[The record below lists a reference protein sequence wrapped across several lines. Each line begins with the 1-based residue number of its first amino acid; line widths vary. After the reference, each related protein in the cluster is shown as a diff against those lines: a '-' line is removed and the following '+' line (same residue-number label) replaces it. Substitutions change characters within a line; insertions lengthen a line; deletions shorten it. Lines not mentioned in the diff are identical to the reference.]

1 MDSKKRHI
9 KKRIQRARFKNLFF
23 NICILILSLIILFFT
38 YSMINRLFFND
49 GLDTNI
55 PNLNI
60 LISQSNYEKQTGH
73 KIQVEIWNGCGVP
86 KLASIYTEYLR
97 SEGIDVL
104 ESKNAD
110 NFDHLETKILHHRG
124 EIERALELANIM
136 AIDEK
141 KIIKDY
147 NEDLFFDLTLILGND
162 YNILSSYHDA
172 LMQQKPF

>member
-1 MDSKKRHI
+1 MSSKKRHI
-9 KKRIQRARFKNLFF
+9 KRRIQRARFKKLASNVG
-23 NICILILSLIILFFT
+23 IVILSLIILFFT

-49 GLDTNI
+49 GLDANI

-110 NFDHLETKILHHRG
+110 NFDYLETKILHHRG

-136 AIDEK
+136 SIDEK

-147 NEDLFFDLTLILGND
+147 NEDLFFDLTLILGID
-162 YNILSSYHDA
+162 YNNLPSYHAA

>member
-1 MDSKKRHI
+1 MPSKKRHI
-9 KKRIQRARFKNLFF
+9 KKITQRNKFKKIASNAG
-23 NICILILSLIILFFT
+23 ILILSLIVIVFIF
-38 YSMINRLFFND
+38 SMINRLFFND
-49 GLDTNI
+49 GLDASM
-55 PNLNI
+55 PNLET
-60 LISQSNYEKQTGH
+60 LIAKSNYEEQTGY

-86 KLASIYTEYLR
+86 KLAGIYTEYLR

-104 ESKNAD
+104 DTKNAD
-110 NFDHLETKILHHRG
+110 NFDYTETKILHHRG

-141 KIIKDY
+141 KIIKDH

-162 YNILSSYHDA
+162 YNKLSSYHDA

>member
-1 MDSKKRHI
+1 MSSKKRQI
-9 KKRIQRARFKNLFF
+9 KKRIQRARFKKLASNVG
-23 NICILILSLIILFFT
+23 IVILSLIILFFT

-49 GLDTNI
+49 GLDANV

-86 KLASIYTEYLR
+86 KLASVYTEYLR

-110 NFDHLETKILHHRG
+110 NFDYLETKILHHRG

-141 KIIKDY
+141 KIIKDH

-162 YNILSSYHDA
+162 YNNLPSYHDA